1 MEDRITQPCMDRFD
15 ELAFHISEAQSRDQF
30 REALDDMAVY
40 LAAQREIAAM
50 VEMFPVDDAIQQH
63 LA

>member
-1 MEDRITQPCMDRFD
+1 MDDRITQSCMDRFD
-15 ELAFHISEAQSRDQF
+15 ELALRISAARTQDEF

-40 LAAQREIAAM
+40 LAAQQEIAAM
-50 VEMFPVDDAIQQH
+50 SEAFPIDNAIHQH